1 MATAPTLG
9 GTTLPYPSGYRERV
23 GYRGAFSEMAD
34 GTVAVDLVNVNAKR
48 EFTVTWRAITAANK
62 TTIETAFATVKNA
75 SATFLAPTNTSYTVT
90 RHPDQAEI
98 EFEAIKQNSTT
109 LRFNVEMR
117 LREA

>member
-23 GYRGAFSEMAD
+23 GYRGGFTELAD

-48 EFTVTWRAITAANK
+48 EFTVTWRGLTSAQK
-62 TTIETAFATVKNA
+62 TTVETAFATVKSA
-75 SATFLAPTNTSYTVT
+75 SATFLSPTNVSYTVT
-90 RHPDQAEI
+90 RSPDQAEI
-98 EFEAIKQNSTT
+98 EWEAIKQNSTT
-109 LRFNVEMR
+109 LRWNVTMQ

>member
-34 GTVAVDLVNVNAKR
+34 GTVAVDLVNTNAKR
-48 EFTVTWRAITAANK
+48 EFTVVFKGLSGTDKGTV
-62 TTIETAFATVKNA
+62 ETAFATVKSA
-75 SATFLAPTNTSYTVT
+75 SATFLSPTNVSYTVT
-90 RHPDQAEI
+90 RHPDQPEI
-98 EFEAIKQNSTT
+98 EWEALKVNSTT
-109 LRFNVEMR
+109 LRFNVELR